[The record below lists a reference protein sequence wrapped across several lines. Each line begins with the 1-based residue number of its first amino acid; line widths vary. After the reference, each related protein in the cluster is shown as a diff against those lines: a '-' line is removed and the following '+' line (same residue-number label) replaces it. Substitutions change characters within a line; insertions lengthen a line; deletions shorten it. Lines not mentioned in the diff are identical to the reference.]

1 MCIPKPVVKWLQEFS
16 CSHSVTLVSKRL
28 LHQKNHWDCFG
39 YQQIA
44 AVLHVII
51 EGEAK
56 KKMNIDIKK
65 SDITKKMIYLYIFH
79 VFHDRLFHKSVLVS
93 AYFPVLLKK
102 KRKCMYI
109 YCSILP
115 MLLLAIART
124 TSCDRWMFI
133 MGTHLAYITLKQQWM
148 REIRVK
154 FSQASFAL
162 WLYCL
167 AFNEHLIMCHV
178 FLASEE

>member
-1 MCIPKPVVKWLQEFS
+1 MQSQCNIGLKEVAAPKKSLGLLWLP
-16 CSHSVTLVSKRL
+16 T
-28 LHQKNHWDCFG
+28 DC
-39 YQQIA
+39 

-124 TSCDRWMFI
+124 SSCDR
-133 MGTHLAYITLKQQWM
+133 
-148 REIRVK
+148 
-154 FSQASFAL
+154 
-162 WLYCL
+162 
-167 AFNEHLIMCHV
+167 
-178 FLASEE
+178 